1 MYAESLT
8 TTLAAELIL
17 FWLKNYIESWHIQT
31 FWIVAP
37 ADVVFTTSLGFDI
50 FNCKLAAF
58 FVFFFFAKCAF
69 SKEGPTT

>member
-8 TTLAAELIL
+8 TVAAELIL

-37 ADVVFTTSLGFDI
+37 ADVVFTTSVGFDI
-50 FNCKLAAF
+50 FNNEVCT
-58 FVFFFFAKCAF
+58 VFCFFAKCAYCE
-69 SKEGPTT
+69 EGSTT